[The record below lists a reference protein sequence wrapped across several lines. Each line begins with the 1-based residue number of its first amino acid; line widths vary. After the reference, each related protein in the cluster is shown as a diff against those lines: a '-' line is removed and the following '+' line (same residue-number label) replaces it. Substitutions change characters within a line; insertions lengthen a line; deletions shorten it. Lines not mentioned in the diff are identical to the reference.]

1 MLAECS
7 EASRISIH
15 SFGVPMAEG
24 DTRPIHLNECER
36 EVLLLLAEGKTDAEI
51 GIIFNLSA
59 KTINY
64 RVEEIKRK
72 FGVGTRIQA
81 VVTALRRGL
90 IK

>member
-1 MLAECS
+1 
-7 EASRISIH
+7 
-15 SFGVPMAEG
+15 MAEG
-24 DTRPIHLNECER
+24 DTRPIHLNERER